1 MSSSTS
7 PRNFGFRRT
16 VGIVREGRFRSP
28 TATELRLGT
37 LVERDPNDPLRIR
50 EATDTA
56 IGGGTDVRAA
66 LCGVLW
72 YEHDA
77 QTYNTPEYGGGRL
90 ALRQDLATAPVD
102 RLVQVIHGGKGVK
115 ILLKNTGADET
126 SPGLTFPVVRTA
138 VTMVG
143 GLTATPTV
151 AVGDTLGWDDQN
163 HYWAKTTQAS
173 EAALL
178 IVHMDVD
185 QLLVECDLL
194 I

>member
-28 TATELRLGT
+28 TDTELRLGM
-37 LVERDPNDPLRIR
+37 LVERDPNDVLRIR
-50 EATDTA
+50 EATDVA
-56 IGGGTDVRAA
+56 IGGGGDVRTT

-90 ALRQDLATAPVD
+90 ALRQDLAFAPVD
-102 RLVQVIHGGKGVK
+102 RQVQVVQGGKGVK
-115 ILLKNTGADET
+115 ILLKNTGVDET
-126 SPGLTFPVVRTA
+126 SPGLTFPVVRDA

-151 AVGDTLGWDDQN
+151 AVGDMLGWDDGN
-163 HYWAKTTQAS
+163 HYWAKTVNPA
-173 EAALL
+173 EGALL
-178 IVHMDVD
+178 IVHMDAD